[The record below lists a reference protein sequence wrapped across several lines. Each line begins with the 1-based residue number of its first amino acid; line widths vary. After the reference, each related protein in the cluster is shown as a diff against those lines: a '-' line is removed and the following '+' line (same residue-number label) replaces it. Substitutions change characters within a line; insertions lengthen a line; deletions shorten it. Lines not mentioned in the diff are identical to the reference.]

1 MSKTRSYKKAENNFV
16 KAVAGFFKSV
26 FRGMA
31 DAVMK
36 FINGGRKKLTVMIV
50 PHSQKKV
57 VNFQTSIFSIVFVTV
72 LLFGVLGSFFWFTA
86 RSLSAAKELASLKEE
101 TRKAQASLN
110 VLKHETN
117 DLLKV
122 ANKFKGSLSTT
133 LTSLGLQSTMD
144 GESEVDDS
152 NDLSTLFSVKESAR
166 GAAKEIHEIKKL
178 SSYLKDTTQPVKEM
192 GELLDT
198 QTALFSDIPSLWP
211 IKGGLGQ
218 ITFPFGQNR
227 HPFTGHWYIHTGI
240 DLATGR
246 CGDAVMATADGQVIF
261 ADKDGG
267 WGNYVMIKH
276 KHGFY
281 TRYAHLQSFRVT
293 KGQQV
298 QKGQVI
304 GYIGNTGTS
313 TGAHLHYEVHIG
325 SDVVDPMK
333 YLNVK
338 QKNRKK

>member
-1 MSKTRSYKKAENNFV
+1 MSKTRTYKRAENNFV
-16 KAVAGFFKSV
+16 KAVGGFFKSI
-26 FRGMA
+26 FKALGN
-31 DAVMK
+31 AVMK
-36 FINGGRKKLTVMIV
+36 FINGGRKKLTIMIV

-57 VNFQTSIFSIVFVTV
+57 VNFQTSIFSVVFVA
-72 LLFGVLGSFFWFTA
+72 LLLLGVLGSFFWFTTESIA
-86 RSLSAAKELASLKEE
+86 AAKELASLKEE

-117 DLLKV
+117 DFLKTG
-122 ANKFKGSLSTT
+122 NKFKNILSSTF
-133 LTSLGLQSTMD
+133 TSLGLESIMETD
-144 GESEVDDS
+144 SEVDDS
-152 NDLSTLFSVKESAR
+152 SDLSTLFSVKESAL
-166 GAAKEIHEIKKL
+166 GSAKEIHEIRKI
-178 SSYLKDTTQPVKEM
+178 SSYLNDSMQPVQEM
-192 GELLDT
+192 GKLLDT

-211 IKGGLGQ
+211 IKNGLGR

-227 HPFTGHWYIHTGI
+227 HPFTGQWYIHTGI

-246 CGDAVMATADGQVIF
+246 RGDPVMATADGQVIN
-261 ADKDGG
+261 AETDGG

-281 TRYAHLQSFRVT
+281 TRYAHLDSFRVT

-313 TGAHLHYEVHIG
+313 TGPHLHYEVHIG

-333 YLNVK
+333 YLNIK
-338 QKNRKK
+338 QKNRKN

>member
-16 KAVAGFFKSV
+16 KAIAGAFKFVFKSI
-26 FRGMA
+26 A
-31 DAVMK
+31 SAVMK
-36 FINGGRKKLTVMIV
+36 FINGGRKKLTVMVV

-57 VNFQTSIFSIVFVTV
+57 VNFQTSIFSIVFVAV
-72 LLFGVLGSFFWFTA
+72 LLLGVLGSFFWFTTESIA
-86 RSLSAAKELASLKEE
+86 AAKELASLKEE

-117 DLLKV
+117 DFLK
-122 ANKFKGSLSTT
+122 KTTDFKVTLSST
-133 LTSLGLQSTMD
+133 LKSLGLQSIM
-144 GESEVDDS
+144 ESDS
-152 NDLSTLFSVKESAR
+152 EIDESSDLSSLFNVQESAL
-166 GAAKEIHEIKKL
+166 GSAKEIHEMKKI
-178 SSYLKDTTQPVKEM
+178 SSFLENAVQPIQEM
-192 GELLDT
+192 GQLLDT

-211 IKGGLGQ
+211 IKNGMGQ
-218 ITFPFGQNR
+218 ITFPFGQNQ
-227 HPFTGHWYIHTGI
+227 HPFTGQWYIHTGI
-240 DLATGR
+240 DIATGR
-246 CGDAVMATADGQVIF
+246 KGDPVMATADGHVINVETHP
-261 ADKDGG
+261 G

-281 TRYAHLQSFRVT
+281 TRYAHLNSFRVT

-313 TGAHLHYEVHIG
+313 TGPHLHYEVHIG

-338 QKNRKK
+338 QKNRKN